1 MRRLVATTAAVAV
14 LSLGLSTTAPPPAQ
28 AQIAVID
35 PQAVVQAIKQVEQQ
49 LQMITQLQQQV
60 ASQAAMLQKLGVDV
74 TGPLQ
79 QIASEATQLL
89 QAAQG
94 IGYQGQNLA
103 QQFQQVYPTDL
114 KGVSFAQ
121 TRQALAGWQ
130 ANSRQTLQEA
140 MATQNLIVRSQ
151 PTTAGAVNAA
161 VAASQNAAGQTA
173 AIQATNQLLAS
184 LSTQLTQLQTILIT
198 QGRAQQTAEAQAQA
212 ARAAGD
218 AEHERVFH
226 GAPPAAIG
234 VKNSDHL

>member
-14 LSLGLSTTAPPPAQ
+14 LGLGLGTTVPPPAQ

-35 PQAVVQAIKQVEQQ
+35 PQAIVQAIRQVEQQ
-49 LQMITQLQQQV
+49 LQMIAQLQQQV
-60 ASQAAMLQKLGVDV
+60 AGQAAMLQRLGVDV

-89 QAAQG
+89 QTAQG

-103 QQFQQVYPTDL
+103 QQFERVYPTNL
-114 KGVSFAQ
+114 NAMSFAQ

-161 VAASQNAAGQTA
+161 VAASQNAPGQTA

-198 QGRAQQTAEAQAQA
+198 QGRAAQTAEAQAQG
-212 ARAAGD
+212 ARAAAA
-218 AEHERVFH
+218 AESRRYWNIQRPASRVQN
-226 GAPPAAIG
+226 PG
-234 VKNSDHL
+234 VL

>member
-1 MRRLVATTAAVAV
+1 MRRLVATTATVAV
-14 LSLGLSTTAPPPAQ
+14 LSLGLSTTAPPTAQ

-35 PQAVVQAIKQVEQQ
+35 PQAIVQAIKQVEQQ

-89 QAAQG
+89 QTAQG

-103 QQFQQVYPTDL
+103 QQFQQAYPTDL
-114 KGVSFAQ
+114 KGMTFAQ

-198 QGRAQQTAEAQAQA
+198 QGRAQQIAEAQAQG
-212 ARAAGD
+212 ARAAGA
-218 AEHERVFH
+218 AESQRYWNVQH
-226 GAPPAAIG
+226 PASR
-234 VKNSDHL
+234 VKNPGDL